1 MEDTV
6 QKTGGKDHLF
16 IGGVMMFQL
25 AIVSGKGGTGKTT
38 LAGSLSSLF
47 DSIVMADCDVDAP
60 NLHLILENKQI
71 EKFEYYGGKKAE
83 ISDQCISCGL
93 CEKFCR
99 FDAIIRGGPYSIDPY
114 ACEGC
119 GMCVAVCPADAISL
133 KDNKSGEYFLSQSN
147 EIPLVHALL
156 TPGEETSGGLVAE
169 VRKLAI
175 NVAEREKREVI
186 VIDGAPGIG
195 CPATSSIT
203 GATYVLAVAEP
214 TVSGNHDLAR
224 IVETIKHFKRDF
236 GIVINKW
243 DLNRSKS
250 AFIESWCGAN
260 GIELLGK
267 IPFDEQVEKA
277 TIMGK
282 PVVAIEDSTAAQAI
296 KRIALRLKRKISG
309 GVEE

>member
-1 MEDTV
+1 
-6 QKTGGKDHLF
+6 
-16 IGGVMMFQL
+16 MMFQL

-38 LAGSLSSLF
+38 LSGSLSVLF

-60 NLHLILENKQI
+60 NLHLILENKLI
-71 EKFEYYGGKKAE
+71 EKYEYFGGKKAE
-83 ISDQCISCGL
+83 ISDSCISCGI
-93 CEKFCR
+93 CEKYCR
-99 FDAIIRGGPYSIDPY
+99 FDAVIRGGPYSVDPY

-119 GMCVAVCPADAISL
+119 GMCVAVCPADAITL
-133 KDNKSGEYFLSQSN
+133 KDNKSGDYFLSQSN
-147 EIPLVHALL
+147 GIPLVHALL

-175 NVAEREKREVI
+175 KVAEEEKKEVI
-186 VIDGAPGIG
+186 IIDGAPGIG

-203 GATYVLAVAEP
+203 GTTYVLVVAEP

-224 IVETIKHFKRDF
+224 IVETIRHFKRDF

-243 DLNRSKS
+243 DLNTSKS
-250 AFIESWCGAN
+250 SFIESWCGAN
-260 GIELLGK
+260 GIELIGK

-282 PVVAIEDSTAAQAI
+282 PVVSIKGSEAAEAIV
-296 KRIALRLKRKISG
+296 RIAQRLKRKISG
-309 GVEE
+309 VGG

>member
-1 MEDTV
+1 
-6 QKTGGKDHLF
+6 
-16 IGGVMMFQL
+16 MFQL

-38 LAGSLSSLF
+38 LSGSLSVLF

-60 NLHLILENKQI
+60 NLHLILENKLI
-71 EKFEYYGGKKAE
+71 EKYEYFGGKKAE
-83 ISDQCISCGL
+83 ISDSCISCGI
-93 CEKFCR
+93 CEKYCR
-99 FDAIIRGGPYSIDPY
+99 FDAVIRGGPYSVDPY

-119 GMCVAVCPADAISL
+119 GMCVAVCPADAITL
-133 KDNKSGEYFLSQSN
+133 KDNKSGDYFLSQSN
-147 EIPLVHALL
+147 GIPLVHALL

-175 NVAEREKREVI
+175 KVAEEEKKEVI
-186 VIDGAPGIG
+186 IIDGAPGIG

-203 GATYVLAVAEP
+203 GTTYVLVVAEP

-243 DLNRSKS
+243 DLNKSKS
-250 AFIESWCGAN
+250 SFIESWCGAN
-260 GIELLGK
+260 GIEIIGK
-267 IPFDEQVEKA
+267 IPFDEQVERA

-282 PVVAIEDSTAAQAI
+282 PVVSIKGSKAAEAIV
-296 KRIALRLKRKISG
+296 RIAQRLKRKISG
-309 GVEE
+309 VGG

>member
-1 MEDTV
+1 
-6 QKTGGKDHLF
+6 
-16 IGGVMMFQL
+16 MFQL

-38 LAGSLSSLF
+38 LSGSLSVLF

-60 NLHLILENKQI
+60 NLHLILENKLI
-71 EKFEYYGGKKAE
+71 EKYEYFGGKKAE
-83 ISDQCISCGL
+83 ISDSCISCGI
-93 CEKFCR
+93 CEKYCR
-99 FDAIIRGGPYSIDPY
+99 FDAVIRGGPYSVDPY

-119 GMCVAVCPADAISL
+119 GMCVAVCPADAITL
-133 KDNKSGEYFLSQSN
+133 KDNKSGDYFLSQSN
-147 EIPLVHALL
+147 GIPLVHALL

-175 NVAEREKREVI
+175 KVAEEEKKEVI
-186 VIDGAPGIG
+186 IIDGAPGIG

-203 GATYVLAVAEP
+203 GTTYVLVVAEP

-224 IVETIKHFKRDF
+224 IVETIRHFKRDF

-243 DLNRSKS
+243 DLNTSKS
-250 AFIESWCGAN
+250 SFIESWCGAN
-260 GIELLGK
+260 GIELIGK

-282 PVVAIEDSTAAQAI
+282 PVVSIKGSEAAEAIV
-296 KRIALRLKRKISG
+296 RIAQRLKRKISG
-309 GVEE
+309 VGG

>member
-1 MEDTV
+1 
-6 QKTGGKDHLF
+6 
-16 IGGVMMFQL
+16 MFQL

-38 LAGSLSSLF
+38 LSGSLSVLF

-60 NLHLILENKQI
+60 NLHLILENKLI
-71 EKFEYYGGKKAE
+71 EKYEYFGGKKAE
-83 ISDQCISCGL
+83 ISDSCISCGI
-93 CEKFCR
+93 CEKYCR
-99 FDAIIRGGPYSIDPY
+99 FDAVIRGGPYSVDPY

-119 GMCVAVCPADAISL
+119 GMCVAVCPADAITL
-133 KDNKSGEYFLSQSN
+133 KDNKSGDYFLSQSN
-147 EIPLVHALL
+147 AIPLVHALL

-175 NVAEREKREVI
+175 KVAEEENKEVI
-186 VIDGAPGIG
+186 IIDGAPGIG

-203 GATYVLAVAEP
+203 GTTYVLVVAEP

-243 DLNRSKS
+243 DLNKSKS
-250 AFIESWCGAN
+250 SFIESWCGAN
-260 GIELLGK
+260 GIEIIGK
-267 IPFDEQVEKA
+267 IPFDEQVERA

-282 PVVAIEDSTAAQAI
+282 PVVSIKGSKAAEAIV
-296 KRIALRLKRKISG
+296 RIAQRLKRKISG
-309 GVEE
+309 VGG

>member
-1 MEDTV
+1 
-6 QKTGGKDHLF
+6 
-16 IGGVMMFQL
+16 MMFQL

-38 LAGSLSSLF
+38 LSGSLSVLF

-60 NLHLILENKQI
+60 NLHLILENKLI
-71 EKFEYYGGKKAE
+71 EKYEYFGGKKAE
-83 ISDQCISCGL
+83 ISDSCISCGI
-93 CEKFCR
+93 CEKYCR
-99 FDAIIRGGPYSIDPY
+99 FDAVIRGGPYSVDPY

-119 GMCVAVCPADAISL
+119 GMCVAVCPADAITL
-133 KDNKSGEYFLSQSN
+133 KDNKSGDYFLSQSN
-147 EIPLVHALL
+147 GIPLVHALL

-175 NVAEREKREVI
+175 KVAEEEKKEVI
-186 VIDGAPGIG
+186 IIDGAPGIG

-203 GATYVLAVAEP
+203 GTTYVLVVAEP

-243 DLNRSKS
+243 DLNKSKS
-250 AFIESWCGAN
+250 SFIESWCGAN
-260 GIELLGK
+260 GIEIIGK

-282 PVVAIEDSTAAQAI
+282 PVVSIKGSKAAEAIV
-296 KRIALRLKRKISG
+296 RIAQRLKRKISG
-309 GVEE
+309 VGG

>member
-1 MEDTV
+1 
-6 QKTGGKDHLF
+6 
-16 IGGVMMFQL
+16 MFQL

-38 LAGSLSSLF
+38 LSGSLSVLF

-60 NLHLILENKQI
+60 NLHLILENKLI
-71 EKFEYYGGKKAE
+71 EKYEYFGGKKAE
-83 ISDQCISCGL
+83 ISDSCISCGI
-93 CEKFCR
+93 CEKYCR
-99 FDAIIRGGPYSIDPY
+99 FDAVIRGGSYSVDPY

-119 GMCVAVCPADAISL
+119 GMCVAVCPADAITL
-133 KDNKSGEYFLSQSN
+133 IDNKSGDYFLSQSN
-147 EIPLVHALL
+147 GIPLVHALL

-175 NVAEREKREVI
+175 KVAEEEKKEVI
-186 VIDGAPGIG
+186 IIDGAPGIG

-203 GATYVLAVAEP
+203 GTTYVLVVAEP

-243 DLNRSKS
+243 DLNKSKS
-250 AFIESWCGAN
+250 SFIESWCGAN
-260 GIELLGK
+260 GIEIIGK

-282 PVVAIEDSTAAQAI
+282 PVVSIKGSEAAEAIV
-296 KRIALRLKRKISG
+296 RIAQRLKRKISG
-309 GVEE
+309 VGG

>member
-1 MEDTV
+1 
-6 QKTGGKDHLF
+6 
-16 IGGVMMFQL
+16 MFQL

-38 LAGSLSSLF
+38 LSGSLSVLF

-60 NLHLILENKQI
+60 NLHLILENKLI
-71 EKFEYYGGKKAE
+71 EKYEYFGGKKAE
-83 ISDQCISCGL
+83 ISDSCISCGI
-93 CEKFCR
+93 CEKHCR
-99 FDAIIRGGPYSIDPY
+99 FDAVIRGGPYSVDPY

-119 GMCVAVCPADAISL
+119 GMCVAVCPADAITL
-133 KDNKSGEYFLSQSN
+133 KDNKSGDYFLSQSN
-147 EIPLVHALL
+147 GIPLVHALL

-175 NVAEREKREVI
+175 KVAEEEKKEVI
-186 VIDGAPGIG
+186 IIDGAPGIG

-203 GATYVLAVAEP
+203 GTTYVLVVAEP

-224 IVETIKHFKRDF
+224 IVETIRHFKRDF

-243 DLNRSKS
+243 DLNTSKS
-250 AFIESWCGAN
+250 SFIESWCGAN
-260 GIELLGK
+260 GIELIGK

-282 PVVAIEDSTAAQAI
+282 PVVSIKGSEAAEAIV
-296 KRIALRLKRKISG
+296 RIAQRLKRKISG
-309 GVEE
+309 VGG

>member
-1 MEDTV
+1 
-6 QKTGGKDHLF
+6 
-16 IGGVMMFQL
+16 MFQL

-38 LAGSLSSLF
+38 LSGSLSVLF

-60 NLHLILENKQI
+60 NLHLILENKLI
-71 EKFEYYGGKKAE
+71 EKYEYFGGKKAE
-83 ISDQCISCGL
+83 ISDSCISCGI
-93 CEKFCR
+93 CEKYCR
-99 FDAIIRGGPYSIDPY
+99 FDAVIRGGPYSVDPY

-119 GMCVAVCPADAISL
+119 GMCVAVCPADAITL
-133 KDNKSGEYFLSQSN
+133 KDNKSGDYFLSQSN
-147 EIPLVHALL
+147 GIPLVHALL

-175 NVAEREKREVI
+175 KVAEEEKKEVI
-186 VIDGAPGIG
+186 IIDGAPGIG

-203 GATYVLAVAEP
+203 GTTYVLVVAEP

-224 IVETIKHFKRDF
+224 IVETIRHFKRDF

-243 DLNRSKS
+243 DLNTSKS
-250 AFIESWCGAN
+250 SFIESWCGAN
-260 GIELLGK
+260 GIELIGK

-282 PVVAIEDSTAAQAI
+282 PVVSIKGSKAAEAIV
-296 KRIALRLKRKISG
+296 RIAQRLKRKISG
-309 GVEE
+309 VGG

>member
-1 MEDTV
+1 
-6 QKTGGKDHLF
+6 
-16 IGGVMMFQL
+16 MFQI

-38 LAGSLSSLF
+38 LSGSLSVLF

-60 NLHLILENKQI
+60 NLHLILENKLI
-71 EKFEYYGGKKAE
+71 EKYEYFGGKKAE
-83 ISDQCISCGL
+83 ISDSCISCGI
-93 CEKFCR
+93 CEKYCR
-99 FDAIIRGGPYSIDPY
+99 FDAVIRGGPYSVDPY

-119 GMCVAVCPADAISL
+119 GMCVAVCPADAITL
-133 KDNKSGEYFLSQSN
+133 KDNKSGDYFLSQSN
-147 EIPLVHALL
+147 GIPLVHALL

-175 NVAEREKREVI
+175 KVAEEEKKEVI
-186 VIDGAPGIG
+186 IIDGAPGIG

-203 GATYVLAVAEP
+203 GTTYVLVVAEP

-243 DLNRSKS
+243 DLNKSKS
-250 AFIESWCGAN
+250 SFIESWCGAN
-260 GIELLGK
+260 GIEIIGK
-267 IPFDEQVEKA
+267 IPFDEQVERA

-282 PVVAIEDSTAAQAI
+282 PVVSIKGSKAAEAIV
-296 KRIALRLKRKISG
+296 RIAQRLKRKISG
-309 GVEE
+309 VGG